1 MIEKFCSRLP
11 REISNPMYNEYYNRL
26 KEINYILEN
35 RDAYKHLLQYKKTI
49 ELILSLSIFYKRV
62 IANMDAATKFAGTVF
77 NNSQAIAIKIGTY
90 DLTSSEKNR
99 IIAIVINYN
108 SLIEKYSLTHDMLAT
123 TETKDLIKKIKD
135 LKWQLDNNENK
146 DINNKD
152 INNNDENDNTE

>member
-11 REISNPMYNEYYNRL
+11 REISNPMYNEFYNRL
-26 KEINYILEN
+26 KEINFILEN
-35 RDAYKHLLQYKKTI
+35 RDAYKHLLKYKKTI

-77 NNSQAIAIKIGTY
+77 SNSPAIAIKIGSY
-90 DLTSSEKNR
+90 DLTGSEKNR
-99 IIAIVINYN
+99 IIAIVMNYN
-108 SLIEKYSLTHDMLAT
+108 LLIQKYSLTQDMLAT

-146 DINNKD
+146 DIKKMNDDKD
-152 INNNDENDNTE
+152 NIE

>member
-26 KEINYILEN
+26 KEINFILEN
-35 RDAYKHLLQYKKTI
+35 RDAYKHLLQYKKSI

-77 NNSQAIAIKIGTY
+77 SNSPAIAIKIGSY
-90 DLTSSEKNR
+90 DLTGSEKNR
-99 IIAIVINYN
+99 IIAVVMNYN
-108 SLIEKYSLTHDMLAT
+108 LLIEKYSLTHDMLAT

-135 LKWQLDNNENK
+135 LKWQLDNNENEGVK
-146 DINNKD
+146 
-152 INNNDENDNTE
+152 NNDDNDNIE

>member
-26 KEINYILEN
+26 KEINFILEN

-77 NNSQAIAIKIGTY
+77 SNSSAVAIKIGSY
-90 DLTSSEKNR
+90 NLTGSEKNR
-99 IIAIVINYN
+99 IIAVVMNYN
-108 SLIEKYSLTHDMLAT
+108 SLIEKYSLTHDILAT
-123 TETKDLIKKIKD
+123 TETKDLIRKIKD

-146 DINNKD
+146 DIK
-152 INNNDENDNTE
+152 NNDENDNIE

>member
-26 KEINYILEN
+26 KEINFILEN

-77 NNSQAIAIKIGTY
+77 SNSSAIAIKIGSY
-90 DLTSSEKNR
+90 DLTGSEKNR
-99 IIAIVINYN
+99 IIAVVMSYN
-108 SLIEKYSLTHDMLAT
+108 SLTEKYSLTNDLLAT
-123 TETKDLIKKIKD
+123 METKDLIKKIKD
-135 LKWQLDNNENK
+135 LKWQLDNKENQGVK
-146 DINNKD
+146 
-152 INNNDENDNTE
+152 NNDDNDNIE

>member
-26 KEINYILEN
+26 KEINFILEN

-62 IANMDAATKFAGTVF
+62 IVNMDAATKFAGTVF
-77 NNSQAIAIKIGTY
+77 SNSSAIAIKIGSY
-90 DLTSSEKNR
+90 NLTGNEKNR
-99 IIAIVINYN
+99 IIAVVMNYN
-108 SLIEKYSLTHDMLAT
+108 SLTQKYSLTNDLLAT

-146 DINNKD
+146 DIKKNDDKD
-152 INNNDENDNTE
+152 NIE

>member
-26 KEINYILEN
+26 KEINYILVN
-35 RDAYKHLLQYKKTI
+35 RDAYKHLIQYKKTI

-77 NNSQAIAIKIGTY
+77 SNSSAIAIKIGTY
-90 DLTSSEKNR
+90 DLTGSEKNR
-99 IIAIVINYN
+99 IIAIVMNYN
-108 SLIEKYSLTHDMLAT
+108 SLIEKYSLTHDILAT

-146 DINNKD
+146 DIK
-152 INNNDENDNTE
+152 NNDENDNIE

>member
-26 KEINYILEN
+26 KEINFILEN

-77 NNSQAIAIKIGTY
+77 SNSSAIAIKIGSY
-90 DLTSSEKNR
+90 DLTGSEKNR
-99 IIAIVINYN
+99 IIAVVMSYN
-108 SLIEKYSLTHDMLAT
+108 SLTEKYSLTNDLLAT
-123 TETKDLIKKIKD
+123 METKDLIKKIKD
-135 LKWQLDNNENK
+135 LKWQLDNNENE
-146 DINNKD
+146 DIK
-152 INNNDENDNTE
+152 NNDENDNIE

>member
-26 KEINYILEN
+26 KEINFILEN

-77 NNSQAIAIKIGTY
+77 SNSSAIAIKIGSY
-90 DLTSSEKNR
+90 DLTGSEKNR
-99 IIAIVINYN
+99 IIAVVMSYN
-108 SLIEKYSLTHDMLAT
+108 SLTEKYSLTNDLLAT
-123 TETKDLIKKIKD
+123 METKDLIKKIKD
-135 LKWQLDNNENK
+135 LKWQFDNNENEGVK
-146 DINNKD
+146 
-152 INNNDENDNTE
+152 NNDDNDNIE

>member
-26 KEINYILEN
+26 KEINFILEN

-77 NNSQAIAIKIGTY
+77 SNSSAIAIKIGSY
-90 DLTSSEKNR
+90 DLTGSEKNR
-99 IIAIVINYN
+99 IIAVVMSYN
-108 SLIEKYSLTHDMLAT
+108 SLTEKYSLTNDLLT
-123 TETKDLIKKIKD
+123 TMETKDLIKKIKD

-146 DINNKD
+146 DIK
-152 INNNDENDNTE
+152 NNDEKDNIK

>member
-26 KEINYILEN
+26 KEINFILEN

-77 NNSQAIAIKIGTY
+77 SNSPAIAIKIGSY
-90 DLTSSEKNR
+90 DLTGSEKNR
-99 IIAIVINYN
+99 IIAIVMNYN
-108 SLIEKYSLTHDMLAT
+108 LLIEKYSLTHDILST

-146 DINNKD
+146 DIK
-152 INNNDENDNTE
+152 NNDEYDNIE

>member
-11 REISNPMYNEYYNRL
+11 REISNPIYNEYYNRL
-26 KEINYILEN
+26 KEINFILEN

-77 NNSQAIAIKIGTY
+77 SNSPAIAIKIGSY
-90 DLTSSEKNR
+90 DLTGSEKNR
-99 IIAIVINYN
+99 IIAIVMNYN
-108 SLIEKYSLTHDMLAT
+108 LLIEKYSLTHDMLAT

-146 DINNKD
+146 NIK
-152 INNNDENDNTE
+152 NNDENDNIE

>member
-49 ELILSLSIFYKRV
+49 EIILSLSIFYKRV

-77 NNSQAIAIKIGTY
+77 TNSPAIAIKIGSY
-90 DLTSSEKNR
+90 NLTGSEKNR
-99 IIAIVINYN
+99 IIAIVMNYN
-108 SLIEKYSLTHDMLAT
+108 SLLEKYSLTHDMLAT
-123 TETKDLIKKIKD
+123 TETRDLIKKIKD

-146 DINNKD
+146 G
-152 INNNDENDNTE
+152 INNNDEVDSI

>member
-26 KEINYILEN
+26 KEINFILEN
-35 RDAYKHLLQYKKTI
+35 RDAYKHLLQYKKSI

-77 NNSQAIAIKIGTY
+77 SNSPAIAIKIGSY
-90 DLTSSEKNR
+90 DLTGNEKNR
-99 IIAIVINYN
+99 IIAVVMNYN
-108 SLIEKYSLTHDMLAT
+108 LLIEKYSLTHDMLAT

-135 LKWQLDNNENK
+135 LKWQLDNKENK
-146 DINNKD
+146 DIK
-152 INNNDENDNTE
+152 NNDENDNIE

>member
-26 KEINYILEN
+26 KEINFILEN

-77 NNSQAIAIKIGTY
+77 SNSSAIAIKIGSY
-90 DLTSSEKNR
+90 DLTGSEKNR
-99 IIAIVINYN
+99 IIAVVMSYN
-108 SLIEKYSLTHDMLAT
+108 SLTEKYSLTNDLLT
-123 TETKDLIKKIKD
+123 TMETKDLIKKIKD
-135 LKWQLDNNENK
+135 LKWQLDNNENEGVK
-146 DINNKD
+146 
-152 INNNDENDNTE
+152 NNDDNDNIE

>member
-26 KEINYILEN
+26 KEINYILVN
-35 RDAYKHLLQYKKTI
+35 RDAYKHLIQYKKTI

-62 IANMDAATKFAGTVF
+62 IANMDAATKFAETVF
-77 NNSQAIAIKIGTY
+77 SNSSAIAIKIGTY
-90 DLTSSEKNR
+90 DLTGSEKNR
-99 IIAIVINYN
+99 IIAIVMNYN
-108 SLIEKYSLTHDMLAT
+108 SLIEKYSLTHDILAT

-146 DINNKD
+146 DIK
-152 INNNDENDNTE
+152 NNDENDNIE

>member
-26 KEINYILEN
+26 KEINFILEN

-77 NNSQAIAIKIGTY
+77 SNSSAVAIKIGSY
-90 DLTSSEKNR
+90 NLTGSEKNR
-99 IIAIVINYN
+99 IIAVVMNYN

-123 TETKDLIKKIKD
+123 TETKDLIRKIKD

-146 DINNKD
+146 DIK
-152 INNNDENDNTE
+152 NNDENDNIE

>member
-26 KEINYILEN
+26 KDINFILEN
-35 RDAYKHLLQYKKTI
+35 RDAYKHLLQYKKSI

-77 NNSQAIAIKIGTY
+77 SNSPAIAIKIGSY
-90 DLTSSEKNR
+90 DLTGSEKNR
-99 IIAIVINYN
+99 IIAVVMNYN
-108 SLIEKYSLTHDMLAT
+108 LLIEKYSLTHDMLAT

-135 LKWQLDNNENK
+135 LKWQLDNKENK
-146 DINNKD
+146 DIK
-152 INNNDENDNTE
+152 NNDENDNIE

>member
-26 KEINYILEN
+26 KEINYILVN
-35 RDAYKHLLQYKKTI
+35 RDAYKHLIQYKKTI

-77 NNSQAIAIKIGTY
+77 SNSSAIAIKIGTY
-90 DLTSSEKNR
+90 DLTGSEKNR
-99 IIAIVINYN
+99 IIAIVMNYN
-108 SLIEKYSLTHDMLAT
+108 LLIQKYSLTQDMLTT

-146 DINNKD
+146 DIK
-152 INNNDENDNTE
+152 NNDENDNIE

>member
-26 KEINYILEN
+26 KEINFILEN
-35 RDAYKHLLQYKKTI
+35 RDAYKHLLQYKKSI

-77 NNSQAIAIKIGTY
+77 SNSPAIAIKIGSY
-90 DLTSSEKNR
+90 DLTGSEKNR
-99 IIAIVINYN
+99 IIAVVMNYN
-108 SLIEKYSLTHDMLAT
+108 LLIEKYSLTHDMLAT

-146 DINNKD
+146 NIK
-152 INNNDENDNTE
+152 NNDENDNIE

>member
-26 KEINYILEN
+26 KEINFILEN

-77 NNSQAIAIKIGTY
+77 SNSPAVAIKIGSY
-90 DLTSSEKNR
+90 NLTGSEKNR
-99 IIAIVINYN
+99 IIAVVMNYN
-108 SLIEKYSLTHDMLAT
+108 SLTEKYSLTNDLLAT
-123 TETKDLIKKIKD
+123 TETKDLIKKIKN

-146 DINNKD
+146 DIKK
-152 INNNDENDNTE
+152 NDDNDNIE

>member
-35 RDAYKHLLQYKKTI
+35 RNTYKHLIQYRKTI

-77 NNSQAIAIKIGTY
+77 NNSPATAIKIGTY
-90 DLTSSEKNR
+90 NLTGTEKNR
-99 IIAIVINYN
+99 ITAIVMNYN
-108 SLIEKYSLTHDMLAT
+108 SLIKNYSLSHDILAT
-123 TETKDLIKKIKD
+123 SETKDLIKKIKN
-135 LKWQLDNNENK
+135 LKWQLDNVENK
-146 DINNKD
+146 NVK
-152 INNNDENDNTE
+152 NNDEYDSIE

>member
-26 KEINYILEN
+26 KEINYILVN
-35 RDAYKHLLQYKKTI
+35 RDAYKHLIQYKKTI

-77 NNSQAIAIKIGTY
+77 SNSSAIAIKIGTY
-90 DLTSSEKNR
+90 DLTGSEKNR
-99 IIAIVINYN
+99 IIAIVMNYN
-108 SLIEKYSLTHDMLAT
+108 SLIEKYSLTHDILAT

-146 DINNKD
+146 NIK
-152 INNNDENDNTE
+152 NNDENDNIE

>member
-26 KEINYILEN
+26 KEINFILEN
-35 RDAYKHLLQYKKTI
+35 RDAYKHLLQYKKSI

-77 NNSQAIAIKIGTY
+77 SNSPAIAIKIGSY
-90 DLTSSEKNR
+90 DLTGSEKNR
-99 IIAIVINYN
+99 IIAVVMNYN
-108 SLIEKYSLTHDMLAT
+108 LLIEKYSLTHDMLAT

-135 LKWQLDNNENK
+135 LKWQLDNKENK
-146 DINNKD
+146 DIK
-152 INNNDENDNTE
+152 NNDENDNIE